1 MKKIYLFANWK
12 MYLDYDESNILA
24 NAIALAV
31 KDFSPNTEMAIFP
44 SSIAFY
50 PVCQVL
56 SDVGIGCGPQNV
68 YWTEKG
74 GYTGEVS
81 AEIYKMAGAKY
92 SLVGHSERRY
102 VFGET
107 EEEINKKMQSCL
119 DWNLTPVLCVGETRE
134 QRNSGE
140 TDAIIKEQITS
151 ALKDLDL
158 KDLVIAYEPV
168 WAISKGVGKD
178 QVGQHC
184 DDSEAEKMHKFII
197 KEVTALFPAVKPILL
212 FGGSV
217 RPDTVKY
224 YLKMPHIDGVLV
236 GAASTKLDSWLKI
249 IQAV

>member
-92 SLVGHSERRY
+92 SLVGHSERRH

-119 DWNLTPVLCVGETRE
+119 DWSLTPVLCVGETLD
-134 QRNSGE
+134 QK
-140 TDAIIKEQITS
+140 KEGVAKDVVKKQLEK
-151 ALKDLDL
+151 ALDGL
-158 KDLVIAYEPV
+158 KFKEVKELFVAYEPV
-168 WAISKGVGKD
+168 WAIGTGESCSVVDAQNMQG
-178 QVGQHC
+178 
-184 DDSEAEKMHKFII
+184 EI
-197 KEVTALFPAVKPILL
+197 KKWVKELL
-212 FGGSV
+212 AGLDLDLKVLYGGSV
-217 RPDTVKY
+217 RPENVVQY
-224 YLKMPHIDGVLV
+224 VENEEIDGVLV
-236 GAASTKLDSWLKI
+236 GGASTKMNSWSKI
-249 IQAV
+249 AQAI